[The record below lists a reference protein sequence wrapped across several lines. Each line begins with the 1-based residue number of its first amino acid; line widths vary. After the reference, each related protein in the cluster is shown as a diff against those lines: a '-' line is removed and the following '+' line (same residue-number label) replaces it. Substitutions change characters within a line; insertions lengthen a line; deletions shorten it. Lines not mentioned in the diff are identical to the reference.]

1 MARHVIIMLGSK
13 TFSLDRGWHY
23 LSTHNKSVAESP
35 MSDFFELNT
44 TRASIFGSPLICLL
58 LKFYNRRCSVARD
71 RIFSLVSL
79 CSEKGDIKIDYECP
93 AFQLAHQVVTACHST
108 ICICTTIL
116 VLEMLESDIRQ
127 LSSDA
132 LALLM
137 TDGPY
142 LEFELAPLE
151 LEHYSNDYIHHNYID
166 HGSCALLGK
175 LIRDSTLACPVK
187 CDGEDK
193 NFPRGFS
200 CCENANRFGKQKLR
214 VSFAYAWAW
223 YKQQDSSK
231 LVDIEQRLGVRAES
245 VGKYTK
251 PTNRV
256 PRLGWG
262 NSDMYQNQS

>member
-1 MARHVIIMLGSK
+1 MLGSK

-58 LKFYNRRCSVARD
+58 LKFYNRKCSVARD

-79 CSEKGDIKIDYECP
+79 CSEKDIKIDYECP
-93 AFQLAHQVVTACHST
+93 AFQLAHQVVTACHTT
-108 ICICTTIL
+108 ICICTTML

-137 TDGPY
+137 TDVPY

-151 LEHYSNDYIHHNYID
+151 LEHYSNDYIHH
-166 HGSCALLGK
+166 GSCALLVK
-175 LIRDSTLACPVK
+175 FIRDSTLAFPAK
-187 CDGEDK
+187 CDGENK

-200 CCENANRFGKQKLR
+200 CCEHANRFEKQRLR

-223 YKQQDSSK
+223 YKQQDRSK
-231 LVDIEQRLGVRAES
+231 LMDIEQRLGVRAES
-245 VGKYTK
+245 VGTYTK
-251 PTNRV
+251 PTDRV
-256 PRLGWG
+256 LRLGWG
-262 NSDMYQNQS
+262 NADMYQNQS